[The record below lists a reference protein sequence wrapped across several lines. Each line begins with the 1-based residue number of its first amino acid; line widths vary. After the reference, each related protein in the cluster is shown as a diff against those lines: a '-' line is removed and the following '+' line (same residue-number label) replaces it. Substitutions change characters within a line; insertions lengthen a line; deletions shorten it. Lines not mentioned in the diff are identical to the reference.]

1 MCQMCDLTFFGLAE
15 PQLPM
20 LASYASAL
28 EQGWSPRSSVDVSA
42 EQLAT
47 LRKDPQTFLAELNR
61 QDGTFELE
69 TGEVVPKLP
78 NRVRWMWDG
87 EFCGT
92 ITLRWQAGTS
102 ILPPYVHGHIGYSV
116 VPWKRGHGLAK
127 RALRL
132 ILREAREVGLDRVEV
147 TTEPENTPSQ
157 KVILANGGRFLNQ
170 FATKP
175 DGTGPM
181 LRYEILTPSIAA

>member
-20 LASYASAL
+20 LASYVAAL
-28 EQGWSPRSSVDVSA
+28 EQGWSPRSTVDVSA
-42 EQLAT
+42 EQLAA
-47 LRKDPQTFLAELNR
+47 LRQDPKAFLTELNR
-61 QDGTFELE
+61 QDGPLTLE
-69 TGEVVPKLP
+69 NGEVVPKLP

-92 ITLRWQAGTS
+92 ISLRWQPGTNA
-102 ILPPYVHGHIGYSV
+102 LPPYVHGHIGYAV

-132 ILREAREVGLDRVEV
+132 ILREACEVGLDRVEIS
-147 TTEPENTPSQ
+147 TTPENIASQ
-157 KVILANGGRFLNQ
+157 KVALANGARFLH
-170 FATKP
+170 AYDTEP
-175 DGTGPM
+175 YGIGPAF
-181 LRYEILTPSIAA
+181 RYEILTPTAIA